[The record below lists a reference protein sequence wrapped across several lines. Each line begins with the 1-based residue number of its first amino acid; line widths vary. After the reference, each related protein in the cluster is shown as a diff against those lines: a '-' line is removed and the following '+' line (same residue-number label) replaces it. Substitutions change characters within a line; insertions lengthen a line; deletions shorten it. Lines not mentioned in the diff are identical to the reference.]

1 MALSN
6 NISFGDRRLVGQA
19 NVKEQIERILQ
30 SERHSHAYLLTGPEG
45 SGKTAFAL
53 ALAEFINGIDN
64 ITDLK
69 GHAATKK
76 SSWYTHPDIHLFIP
90 HPRTVSAE
98 EINLRIEML
107 AEDPYEIVDF
117 TLRPALEN
125 PESTKNLQAFY
136 SIRYYHNV
144 IRPRTVYK
152 PNEGKKTVVIIT
164 GIETMKKPSANAFL
178 KLLEEPSP
186 NLMFILTASKTD
198 QLLPTVISRCQQI
211 RLQQLSYDEVADGLI
226 RFEGKEEDEARLLAR
241 ISGGNYSLARFLD
254 VETLQKTRGQI
265 VEFLRYSYTQDAALV
280 LALIKDWNSSLN
292 RENQIALCNTLEQ
305 FLRDILI
312 YRETSNT
319 RLISNV
325 DQADV
330 IQKFCSS
337 MEHADV
343 IGMIENLQELKGF
356 LYQNIQFK
364 YVFTVLSTRFTNLMR
379 GNEPVIP
386 SDKPWQHL
394 PAFNEGIY

>member
-164 GIETMKKPSANAFL
+164 GIETMKKQSANAFL

-319 RLISNV
+319 RLITNV

>member
-164 GIETMKKPSANAFL
+164 GIETMKKQSANAFL